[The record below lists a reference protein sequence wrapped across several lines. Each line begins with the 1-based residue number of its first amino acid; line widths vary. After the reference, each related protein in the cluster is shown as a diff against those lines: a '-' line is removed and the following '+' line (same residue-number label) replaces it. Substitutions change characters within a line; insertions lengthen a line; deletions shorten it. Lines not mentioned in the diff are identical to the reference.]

1 MTPREKAHDL
11 LKKYF
16 MIYQSYPYN
25 REAALIAVDEILFSG
40 VHKENYYLDKS
51 LGYTITFKE
60 YYQEVK
66 QEILSIDR
74 EITRAESQEARADK
88 FNEDLY

>member
-25 REAALIAVDEILFSG
+25 REAALIAVDEIIEFMSPM
-40 VHKENYYLDKS
+40 VHSKQAYDYWD
-51 LGYTITFKE
+51 
-60 YYQEVK
+60 EVK
-66 QEILSIDR
+66 KEILLIDR
-74 EITRAESQEARADK
+74 EITRAESQEAREDK
-88 FNEDLY
+88 LNEDLY